1 MNKILYAFITLL
13 AMTSC
18 ANSYNIQGTSNVSTL
33 DGRMLYLKILKNND
47 FKNIDSCDV
56 VHGQFHFDG
65 NLDSV
70 RMANIFMD
78 DEAVLPLVLESG
90 DINVKLDDAQ
100 QIVSGTP
107 LNDKLFKFFKK
118 YQQLQNQQMELV
130 HKHDQ
135 AIMNGSDMEMVTRKL
150 NEEAIRLADQ
160 EDKLVTSFVTE
171 NFDNV
176 LGPGVFFMVTMRNQY
191 PMLSPWIEDI
201 MSKATDHF
209 KNRRNQDAILS
220 TFKAMESAIE
230 QLLDNAN
237 VTYSKDETTS
247 KKMEKLAD
255 KLNMESY
262 LTEDLKKIVSLLK
275 IPGEIRNK
283 NAGHG
288 SVDHPDVEDHLVK
301 YEIDLVASSILF
313 LARCCCRK
321 DIKP

>member
-135 AIMNGSDMEMVTRKL
+135 AIMNGSDMEVVTRKL
-150 NEEAIRLADQ
+150 NEEAIQLADQ

-201 MSKATDHF
+201 MSKATEHF
-209 KNRRNQDAILS
+209 KNDPYVKDYYQKAQENEQIMNGTRDAGQDAS
-220 TFKAMESAIE
+220 AMQAP
-230 QLLDNAN
+230 QVDPNAAPAPTAN
-237 VTYSKDETTS
+237 G
-247 KKMEKLAD
+247 LA
-255 KLNMESY
+255 KP
-262 LTEDLKKIVSLLK
+262 T
-275 IPGEIRNK
+275 IPENQAAEGNGFG
-283 NAGHG
+283 N
-288 SVDHPDVEDHLVK
+288 
-301 YEIDLVASSILF
+301 
-313 LARCCCRK
+313 
-321 DIKP
+321 